1 MIRGKPEKRSGF
13 NGTEKVLV
21 AVKASRE
28 ISKTAL
34 VWALTHIVH
43 PGDCITLVVVV
54 TSHNA
59 GTTFLFFGTMSWR
72 FCHLC
77 SNPLSCLFR
86 SKAMDSSKVCWR
98 LCNWSSKTAF

>member
-1 MIRGKPEKRSGF
+1 MSREKQEKRSGS

-43 PGDCITLVVVV
+43 PGDCITLIVVV

-59 GTTFLFFGTMSWR
+59 GTFSSLLLNHGDYLLWSVLFIILVCLFF
-72 FCHLC
+72 L
-77 SNPLSCLFR
+77 
-86 SKAMDSSKVCWR
+86 
-98 LCNWSSKTAF
+98 